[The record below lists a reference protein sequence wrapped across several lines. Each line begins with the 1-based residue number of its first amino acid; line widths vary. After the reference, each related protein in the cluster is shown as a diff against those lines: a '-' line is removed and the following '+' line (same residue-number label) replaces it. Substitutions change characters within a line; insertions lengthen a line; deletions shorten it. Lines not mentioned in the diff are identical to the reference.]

1 MFDVPLT
8 GFLQE
13 RLKIGNLRA
22 LFHKV
27 VYKTELKTRVLERGH
42 KTLEEPHDSPFTDL
56 STRI

>member
-13 RLKIGNLRA
+13 RPKIENLRA

-27 VYKTELKTRVLERGH
+27 VFKTGFKSHMFDRGH
-42 KTLEEPHDSPFTDL
+42 KTLVEPHDSPL
-56 STRI
+56 I